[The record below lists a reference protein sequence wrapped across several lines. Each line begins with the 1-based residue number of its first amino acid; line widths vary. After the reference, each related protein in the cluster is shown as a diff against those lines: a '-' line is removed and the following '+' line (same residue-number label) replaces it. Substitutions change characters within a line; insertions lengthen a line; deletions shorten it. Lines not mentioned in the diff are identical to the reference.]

1 MRMIQ
6 SGDGAGFALKALE
19 KVFERNF
26 DRYRAVQ
33 ARIARFVDL
42 PHSTRAD
49 GRKDF
54 IGAESVTYREG
65 HGYWNNS
72 NPQA

>member
-6 SGDGAGFALKALE
+6 SGDGAGFALKALG
-19 KVFERNF
+19 KVLERNF

-42 PHSTRAD
+42 AHAARAN

-54 IGAESVTYREG
+54 IGAGSITYREG

>member
-6 SGDGAGFALKALE
+6 SGDGAGFSKRSE
-19 KVFERNF
+19 KFSSANF

-42 PHSTRAD
+42 THAARAN